1 MKEEHEDSGNSKK
14 SKDQVPKAKRIT
26 ALVHEK
32 GSPFARIPVDG
43 HLGIWPCQGDH
54 FRDWLASLLWK
65 HEGKAAGSEAIGS
78 DRRPHVMVRSSH
90 STTAWL
96 VGCLIPDMPH
106 PVLVL
111 HGDVERNG

>member
-78 DRRPHVMVRSSH
+78 ALSVLRSQATRDGEEFTLHNRVARGLPHTGHATSGSRSS
-90 STTAWL
+90 
-96 VGCLIPDMPH
+96 
-106 PVLVL
+106 
-111 HGDVERNG
+111 R